1 MLPLQDD
8 IPSRSIPYVNYA
20 IIALCGLVFL
30 LQLADQPGEP
40 SMVERFGMIP
50 VRVLHPNEPVIIQ
63 QLGYEDSPH
72 GPREVVVEQE
82 AAASAVPAVLTVFTC
97 IFLHGGWMH
106 LIGNMWFLFIFGDN
120 IEDRFGHVG
129 YALFYVASG
138 IAAGLVH
145 LMSGPSSPVPTIGA
159 SGAIAGV
166 LGAYFLW
173 YRNAKV
179 KALVPLGGFVQVMVL
194 PAPIFLG
201 FWFVIQ
207 LFQGTMSIMTTE
219 GGGVA
224 WWAHI
229 GGFAVG
235 LALAFVAGQLNLIA
249 PLNDTRDESAKLRPN
264 FGSRRRY

>member
-8 IPSRSIPYVNYA
+8 IPSRTTPFVNYA

-30 LQLADQPGEP
+30 VQLADQPGKP

-50 VRVLHPNEPVIIQ
+50 VRVLHPGEPVIMQ
-63 QLGYEDSPH
+63 QLGDQDTPN
-72 GPREVVVEQE
+72 GPQEVVFEQE
-82 AAASAVPAVLTVFTC
+82 AAPSAVPAFLTVFTC

-106 LIGNMWFLFIFGDN
+106 LIGNMWFLYIFGDN

-138 IAAGLVH
+138 IAAGIVH
-145 LMSGPSSPVPTIGA
+145 LISGPSSPIPTIGA

-179 KALVPLGGFVQVMVL
+179 KALVPLGGFIQIMVL

-207 LFQGTMSIMTTE
+207 LFQGVLTNE
-219 GGGVA
+219 GSGVA

-229 GGFAVG
+229 GGFIVG
-235 LALAFVAGQLNLIA
+235 LALAFVSGQLNLIA
-249 PLNDTRDESAKLRPN
+249 PLNDSRDDSTKFRPN
-264 FGSRRRY
+264 FGRRYRY